1 VGSPVSRT
9 RPERKPLA
17 SFAVVRRSSG
27 RLPRRTS
34 SVVASSVADGADF
47 ARAVEEEDARAR
59 AAPGGGGAVHARV
72 LRERVSEKLGE
83 REAHD
88 AANPR
93 GRGPAPLALARRSS
107 SRARVSHTPTRS
119 KTSRYRADGGAG
131 TSRTARSRV
140 ASRDAARRV
149 AIPATL
155 EPGGGRRPRAGL
167 WSMPQG
173 PSETCEKTRSGRHGA
188 ELATFAVQRCL
199 KRGVASGS
207 TPKAA
212 ALCGHKASRAR
223 GRQRPTPSP
232 STFRVRRHDDSGPA
246 RRVIR
251 ARREV
256 RAPAAASAPDPRF
269 LRGDSRCRSTRRG
282 CRPTRRA
289 RARRSWRR

>member
-1 VGSPVSRT
+1 MKKKRPSPRACVETDDASSSFLPTPSSFPPSRAVGLVTSPVSRT
-9 RPERKPLA
+9 RPEKKPLA

-34 SVVASSVADGADF
+34 FVVASSVADGADF

-59 AAPGGGGAVHARV
+59 AAPGGGGTVHARV
-72 LRERVSEKLGE
+72 LRERVSGKLGE

-107 SRARVSHTPTRS
+107 SCARVSHTPTRS

-155 EPGGGRRPRAGL
+155 EPGEGRRPRAGL

-173 PSETCEKTRSGRHGA
+173 PSKLCIGVAGVRSVLREFRTAEMSKTSGRVRFN
-188 ELATFAVQRCL
+188 TQ
-199 KRGVASGS
+199 
-207 TPKAA
+207 AA

-232 STFRVRRHDDSGPA
+232 STFRVRRHDDSGP
-246 RRVIR
+246 R
-251 ARREV
+251 ASRYSS
-256 RAPAAASAPDPRF
+256 AS
-269 LRGDSRCRSTRRG
+269 
-282 CRPTRRA
+282 
-289 RARRSWRR
+289 